1 MASFIAAERQSEQ
14 EHTTVY
20 MVYLAVILIWPFGEF
35 LLVSQI

>member
-1 MASFIAAERQSEQ
+1 MASFISAERQSEQ

-35 LLVSQI
+35 FIG